1 VAVRVTI
8 HKGFD
13 AAYPWKAMGA
23 AEPGKAA
30 GGYYMAPA
38 EGGGEPPGRWQGR
51 AAAALGLPPGSVVKR
66 RAYDLVVDQ
75 RLDPRDGVS
84 KLGRSPRNGIA
95 RAEVIYQ
102 KMVAAEPEATQG
114 RKWALR
120 LEAQRLA
127 RQGPLY
133 FDLTVSLSKSISV
146 FYASLGENLRRAQ
159 LAGDQQGAAEWAGMI
174 AEVDEMIHVANR
186 DGLEFFEREAGYVRT
201 GYHGGRAGGRE
212 GGQFRE
218 AALAVASFLQHTS
231 RAGDIQLHVHNVIA
245 HAARTDA
252 DGKWR
257 APDSYAYNDVHN
269 GVAPIAALHLEAALT
284 RRFGVAW
291 TARADGYGHEIS
303 GVTQQVMDALS
314 TRRAAITAEQRE
326 RAREF
331 ERAAGRRPSQ
341 RELAQLAQAVTLDSR
356 DGKAEKPL
364 DLAAAQETWADTVRR
379 EADGAELADIA
390 PSVWGK
396 TAQLPPGYP
405 VAAQGCHRRRWP
417 GRRARPWHRCTRR
430 NPRGPGMTC

>member
-1 VAVRVTI
+1 
-8 HKGFD
+8 
-13 AAYPWKAMGA
+13 MGA

-120 LEAQRLA
+120 LEAQKLA

-146 FYASLGENLRRAQ
+146 FYASLGENLRQAQ

-174 AEVDEMIHVANR
+174 AEVDEMIHAANR
-186 DGLEFFEREAGYVRT
+186 AGLEYFEREAAMCGPGIT
-201 GYHGGRAGGRE
+201 AGGPAAGRAGSSGR
-212 GGQFRE
+212 
-218 AALAVASFLQHTS
+218 
-231 RAGDIQLHVHNVIA
+231 
-245 HAARTDA
+245 
-252 DGKWR
+252 
-257 APDSYAYNDVHN
+257 
-269 GVAPIAALHLEAALT
+269 
-284 RRFGVAW
+284 
-291 TARADGYGHEIS
+291 
-303 GVTQQVMDALS
+303 
-314 TRRAAITAEQRE
+314 
-326 RAREF
+326 
-331 ERAAGRRPSQ
+331 
-341 RELAQLAQAVTLDSR
+341 
-356 DGKAEKPL
+356 
-364 DLAAAQETWADTVRR
+364 
-379 EADGAELADIA
+379 
-390 PSVWGK
+390 
-396 TAQLPPGYP
+396 PPW
-405 VAAQGCHRRRWP
+405 RWP
-417 GRRARPWHRCTRR
+417 VSCSTLP
-430 NPRGPGMTC
+430 GPATSSSMSTT